1 MGSSDNFSVRGETR
15 APRSSVISSPH
26 GTRSTLLNMMNPQ
39 MVMYEEELAQIQ
51 AITDKLLRDSRSKTI
66 LIVDKNG
73 QLIAS
78 SGGSTDLDTTSLS
91 SLVAGNVAATGG
103 IAQVIREDEF
113 TGQFHEG
120 KDISVHMTL
129 VARRIILVVLFGKD
143 PPHGLVR
150 LRVRKASE
158 ELTAVFEALERKAAS
173 QSSQQNVFAEITD
186 DDIDN
191 LFND

>member
-1 MGSSDNFSVRGETR
+1 M
-15 APRSSVISSPH
+15 
-26 GTRSTLLNMMNPQ
+26 LNPQ
-39 MVMYEEELAQIQ
+39 FVMYEEELTQIQ
-51 AITDKLLRDSRSKTI
+51 QIADQLQQDSRSRTI

-78 SGGSTDLDTTSLS
+78 AGADADLDTTSLS

-103 IAQVIREDEF
+103 IAKLIEEEEF

-129 VARRIILVVLFGKD
+129 VARRIILVVLFDKGTT
-143 PPHGLVR
+143 HGLVR
-150 LRVRKASE
+150 LRVKKSH
-158 ELTAVFEALERKAAS
+158 EALETVFAALAHK
-173 QSSQQNVFAEITD
+173 QATQPQPDLFAEITD
-186 DDIDN
+186 ADIDN